1 MFLLSLSAF
10 SVRYNY
16 NIFKMNTFIN
26 LLLVKIILL
35 TKLSCFRKF
44 FILYISQTSSFL
56 RSNLNTDIVFQSF
69 KTNLLLNTLEVSCFS
84 KGLCVFTILSIIALN
99 FSKFNVQIRFFRNIL
114 KNIGYALHIF
124 IFIFFISNA
133 FGVLY
138 FLQ

>member
-16 NIFKMNTFIN
+16 NIFKMNIFIN
-26 LLLVKIILL
+26 LLLVIIILL

-56 RSNLNTDIVFQSF
+56 RSNLNTDIVFQLF
-69 KTNLLLNTLEVSCFS
+69 KTFFS

-99 FSKFNVQIRFFRNIL
+99 FLKFNVQIRFFQNIL
-114 KNIGYALHIF
+114 KNTGYALHIF
-124 IFIFFISNA
+124 IFIFFIFNA